1 MFCFVFFF
9 LVPRHVGYWLP
20 DQRSNLHALH
30 RTVKSQPLDCQRS
43 PSSSPFYSLCCQ
55 TGHFSFLSFVGS
67 LSLPLCPL
75 CFLPSLPRL
84 SVSPRMSL
92 CFSLSTWLLPDLRCQ
107 LLAPLF
113 SSGKNVQLS
122 LKLTPL
128 WSPEGYRGKL
138 EFWERLPLALLRFQ
152 AILVETMPCNVLHV
166 FWAKYSLV
174 IGRLV
179 WAVLGLV
186 AQPLRLPDCPYC
198 PWGTIARQ

>member
-1 MFCFVFFF
+1 MFCFFVFLFFF
-9 LVPRHVGYWLP
+9 VPRHVGYWLP
-20 DQRSNLHALH
+20 DQGLNLHPLH
-30 RTVKSQPLDCQRS
+30 RMAKSQPLDCQRS
-43 PSSSPFYSLCCQ
+43 PASSPFYSLCSQ
-55 TGHFSFLSFVGS
+55 TGRFSFLSFVGS

-113 SSGKNVQLS
+113 SRGKSVQLS

-138 EFWERLPLALLRFQ
+138 EFWECLLLALLRFR
-152 AILVETMPCNVLHV
+152 AILVEIMPCNILHF

-174 IGRLV
+174 IRRLV
-179 WAVLGLV
+179 
-186 AQPLRLPDCPYC
+186 
-198 PWGTIARQ
+198 